1 MPPTPKR
8 RPVPKALSRDEV
20 QNRCHQPGLAELM
33 MEDAREVDD
42 LTRELL
48 EHILNTPRL
57 DIVLEEEETVT
68 YKDGSPVLEEDGE
81 EVKRTNLY
89 RNPDWLE
96 WRDRVVATAGRLE
109 KLRALRDA
117 RLAAARMNDLKRRL
131 EGVR

>member
-8 RPVPKALSRDEV
+8 RPSPKALSRDEV
-20 QNRCHQPGLAELM
+20 QNRYHQPSLAELAM
-33 MEDAREVDD
+33 ADAQEVDD

-48 EHILNTPRL
+48 EHILDTPRL

-81 EVKRTNLY
+81 EVKRTDLY

-96 WRDRVVATAGRLE
+96 WRDRALAAAGRLE
-109 KLRALRDA
+109 RLRALRDA
-117 RLAAARMNDLKRRL
+117 RLAAARMSDLKRKL
-131 EGVR
+131 DAG